1 MLWRSSASGG
11 RRRCGRAVTRTRSAR
26 RDTAGEKPAV
36 KRRSALR
43 ALFVGP
49 QGQQH
54 AVDRAA
60 RRLPSRV
67 VLKSDSPPRLGVD
80 RRSVRVPSISC
91 LHLHSHAR
99 HAGYT
104 GRRRAFG
111 PGREPLGTR
120 RLNPAAP
127 PAKRRATISLDA
139 FTGSEKEIGLMATG
153 HSEHGE
159 GLMPPRRPVRGAA
172 QVRKRLRRELRRV
185 GADGVRLYIDGPRG
199 IARLRFPRQDRWLEL
214 APGEALDL
222 LRSLPNGAGAQATI
236 DALARG
242 S

>member
-1 MLWRSSASGG
+1 MK
-11 RRRCGRAVTRTRSAR
+11 C
-26 RDTAGEKPAV
+26 
-36 KRRSALR
+36 RSALR
-43 ALFVGP
+43 ALLVGP
-49 QGQQH
+49 KGEQH

-60 RRLPSRV
+60 GRLPSRM

-80 RRSVRVPSISC
+80 RRSVGVASISC
-91 LHLHSHAR
+91 LHLRRHAQ

-104 GRRRAFG
+104 ERRRAFG
-111 PGREPLGTR
+111 PEREPPGAR
-120 RLNPAAP
+120 RLNPGTA
-127 PAKRRATISLDA
+127 PAKRHATISLDA
-139 FTGSEKEIGLMATG
+139 FTGSEREIGLMATG
-153 HSEHGE
+153 NSKHAE

-185 GADGVRLYIDGPRG
+185 GADGVSLYIDGPRG
-199 IARLRFPRQDRWLEL
+199 IARLRFPSQDRWLEL

-222 LRSLPNGAGAQATI
+222 LRPLPNGAGAQATV

>member
-1 MLWRSSASGG
+1 MPRGTS
-11 RRRCGRAVTRTRSAR
+11 
-26 RDTAGEKPAV
+26 GEKPAM
-36 KRRSALR
+36 KCRSALR

-54 AVDRAA
+54 AVDRAVG
-60 RRLPSRV
+60 RLPSRV

-80 RRSVRVPSISC
+80 RRSVRVASISC
-91 LHLHSHAR
+91 LHRRRHTR
-99 HAGYT
+99 HASHT

-111 PGREPLGTR
+111 PGRERLGTR

-139 FTGSEKEIGLMATG
+139 FTGSEREIGLMATG
-153 HSEHGE
+153 HSEYAE
-159 GLMPPRRPVRGAA
+159 GPMPPRRPVRGAA
-172 QVRKRLRRELRRV
+172 QVRKRMRRELRRV
-185 GADGVRLYIDGPRG
+185 GADGVSLYIDGPRG

-222 LRSLPNGAGAQATI
+222 LRSLPNGAGAQASV